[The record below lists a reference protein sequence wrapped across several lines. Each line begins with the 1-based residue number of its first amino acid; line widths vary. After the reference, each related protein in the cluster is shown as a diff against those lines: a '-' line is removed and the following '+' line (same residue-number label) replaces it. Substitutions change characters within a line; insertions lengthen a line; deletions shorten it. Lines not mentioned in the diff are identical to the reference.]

1 MYPCRHG
8 EDGVRVGDFLYIYIW
23 THTHTFPREAFSFA
37 SQFSPTSA
45 FCHACLICHNVHML
59 HFAAIWCVRCSQ
71 TWTPNKKAKS
81 TLNPPRTLFVSPP
94 PRTDRHSVKNKQNQV
109 SLLSGLIPQV
119 SYWQLNDYLHEK
131 GRLIWTHVY
140 FLSPLLLPY
149 SSSSFLLLPSP
160 HQVSIAICLHL
171 LILFLNSV
179 HLRRVCF
186 L

>member
-1 MYPCRHG
+1 MNTYSHVPQG
-8 EDGVRVGDFLYIYIW
+8 SLFLR
-23 THTHTFPREAFSFA
+23 FPILTYFCFLSCVSHL
-37 SQFSPTSA
+37 SQRSHVTLCCNLMCEMQSN
-45 FCHACLICHNVHML
+45 LNTK
-59 HFAAIWCVRCSQ
+59 Q
-71 TWTPNKKAKS
+71 KKAKS